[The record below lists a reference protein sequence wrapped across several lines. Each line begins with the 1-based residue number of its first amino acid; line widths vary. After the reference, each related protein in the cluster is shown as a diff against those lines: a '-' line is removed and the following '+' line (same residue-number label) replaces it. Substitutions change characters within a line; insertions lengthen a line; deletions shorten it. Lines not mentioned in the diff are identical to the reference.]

1 MRNLITI
8 DVFGECACA
17 CVANIY
23 DASNVI
29 LIVFE
34 NRSYTAPKI
43 EISYN
48 DTTTVYDLEIVNGFA
63 TFTFPFTEIFSTTTE
78 CEFRFVDGEKVGR
91 WFTIW
96 NLYGAVV
103 PAKKT
108 LKVARAYEYAF
119 SCGYHAI
126 APETPV
132 TAYDPDDFEI
142 DEDGEL
148 SLKDPEESAAVEK
161 IIATDKGGIITN
173 IRVQYSDKTESSNDC
188 KYDEDTGKLIKFGD
202 LPIDWSFIN
211 ES

>member
-43 EISYN
+43 ELSYN

-63 TFTFPFTEIFSTTTE
+63 TFTFPFAEIFSKTTE
-78 CEFRFVDGEKVGR
+78 CDFRFVDGEKVGR

-142 DEDGEL
+142 NEDGEL
-148 SLKDPEESAAVEK
+148 STIDPPTVLRIAV
-161 IIATDKGGIITN
+161 TDTRGLITN
-173 IRVQYSDKTESSNDC
+173 IRVRYSDDTESSNDC
-188 KYDEDTGKLIKFGD
+188 IYDEDTGKLIKFGD
-202 LPIDWSFIN
+202 LPIDWSFI
-211 ES
+211 E